1 MQTGFLDRLK
11 APLSTF
17 DKVDRG
23 AFFAVRFSYLNSVGR
38 RRDAFVLFDVKERL
52 ELHRRAGVAVGLDLG
67 EQRVQLLRV
76 AHGELEQRVE
86 HTDHMVVA
94 DDRRALLAEDTE
106 RSVLLRLERHGDKTR
121 DVAVQPRA
129 VDVDAVAADHAAFLH
144 AADALGD
151 GGRRQPHLVAD
162 VAQGAAAVR
171 L

>member
-1 MQTGFLDRLK
+1 MICQK
-11 APLSTF
+11 
-17 DKVDRG
+17 
-23 AFFAVRFSYLNSVGR
+23 
-38 RRDAFVLFDVKERL
+38 RL
-52 ELHRRAGVAVGLDLG
+52 ELYRRAGVAVGLDLG

-106 RSVLLRLERHGDKTR
+106 RGVLLRLERHGDKAR

-171 L
+171 LQDIEDLIIGSIHSFLSFSLFALTSRGHA